1 MSTSK
6 SSILKDIVNKN
17 LQTMFDML
25 KTRPN
30 RTNCFSEQTQNET
43 TVLDTKFRNLAN
55 GTLSAIYEL
64 EKVEKS
70 KVVQLKIDKALLTL
84 ITRLVEF
91 GLYTDIIEPLQK
103 LRSRLLIYFKP
114 TNISGIKT
122 VDSKQAVVHLE
133 LLMRIISKAI
143 NGLHDS
149 TVRSALVFQEL
160 NAFYDEMLIL
170 VEKYIY
176 NVTENPKFLI
186 WRNHYSYVAR
196 KSNNCKKSLEFY
208 ESIISSLQESS
219 QYKHSAQDLGNLLQ
233 IADLRIEIAHFALQN
248 LICTKQTK
256 DTIKRIKEA
265 QFVFN
270 ELSKSNLMEKLS
282 KKEISALSQL
292 FKVVELIREP
302 IIKIVEF
309 IASQEFNEESV
320 CTCLKDLIQ
329 AISICFNLICENYF
343 VEYKSHYLR
352 EKDSTYLNP
361 ENIVQIIIDI
371 YDVLSQLEFNLY
383 QQNGYKNC
391 MSYIDQA
398 YKIVQHTS
406 CREGL
411 HSILRAYCR
420 IGNFYYKSGEYKK
433 ATKAFEKSLRYIPQR
448 DFLQFSKLVS
458 SQTVLSASQK
468 LPLIP
473 NIIDRYINSTYI
485 NCPDGEFTSIQDIF
499 LDAGCN
505 LIDSAGLLE
514 YELRVLKERILTS
527 RNIQFDFLNVEK
539 SLIDTL
545 LSCYL
550 PEEFPIRRA
559 RILIEKVK
567 IMICIE
573 SDSGQG
579 SALKFIEGAI
589 DLLKTDNFGKDNNLG
604 HLCSYYLAAAYS
616 LTGILTLDSE
626 NLSNDSFESAFI
638 IWDGILKNIP
648 PYKLGCTIK
657 HKHIEIAKEKIDEIE
672 RLYGHLQ
679 LLVDFFGVTNQP
691 SNKIKTLNIM
701 LSLNNG
707 IRDTTDKYSDSV
719 ILYAQIGQMYLNL
732 GYTGRAGMAFER
744 AKDILDSNTCL
755 NEARLSWMLGY
766 SHYLCA
772 IGYMDKRNAQK
783 DPVVAAR
790 LARQR
795 KNEQMLLVDAS
806 YTRSRI
812 LIRLGRLENAIS
824 DVTQAIHLL
833 NRMMRNVNLNG
844 KHHYHDKVNAEVNP
858 FLVENNVTNKCSTGI
873 NGEFFGGFLNLTAQ
887 RWKWRV
893 LQMLFECNHHL
904 GQLHILRGSAKEADY
919 CFQQAFELIQSTKAK
934 TNMSRVLLNFA
945 ELEFRRH
952 CWKES
957 EEKINQVIEY
967 QRKAIIFRKE
977 EVLAKLCFGD
987 FKYREGDFKFRQGD
1001 FDNQKRCY
1009 EFALEYY
1016 SKAVDIL
1023 TNIMKEEYI
1032 SKIEHLDTSVLQ
1044 TPRSKKFISYS
1055 DTPKD
1060 KFTGKADYECCL
1072 LAYLKS
1078 ELFRRQGLI
1087 LSKRGK
1093 IEEGLRL
1100 IEHEKLMNQTCLEKA
1115 EHLLILSKVKM
1126 LEITAKLTNQNHLL
1140 YENSCRVKQSMTL
1153 TTLVIIEEIDKTLE
1167 CLMEVYDLAYECGP
1181 THLLQ
1186 ETSLCISTV
1195 TMIKAYG
1202 QSQLN
1207 IDQSEMAT
1215 ICAFYLEMTKALTA
1229 KREFYTALNEK
1240 CKDPFL
1246 CFDNQWPQKIST
1258 LPSESDIL
1266 QNEDEYQLYDD
1277 ETVSRRSFLTALT
1290 QRYKNEPILTYNEF
1304 QKEFLDILPPN
1315 WTVCSVSVDIETN
1328 DMYICRYQRKMT
1340 PLLLRLPLKRQSSRD
1355 GESDVFS
1362 YKEAIREFNAILDL
1376 CNQIMSN
1383 PSTSKEWWKTRKGLD
1398 VRLKHLLYNIE
1409 NLWLGGFK
1417 GILMADKQQSSNRIL
1432 KFKEKIDSLLFKCES
1447 GKSSR
1452 KRSKVKKLDIE
1463 IELCKS
1469 FLRLGSDAQDQDIE
1483 DILYFLVDAY
1493 NKYNDQ
1499 QVGYDEIDL
1508 DQLIIDVQDA
1518 LSCDDTMSSN
1528 VDDQHVIL
1536 ILDKY
1541 VQMLPW
1547 ESLPCLRSQAVSRL
1561 PSLSFLRD
1569 RIMLTNHVNNK
1580 QDNKQGWLDYVI
1592 DQHKSFYVLN
1602 PSQDLKH
1609 TQNEFE
1615 GFVKNIKGSD
1625 GITGRIPTDQE
1636 WIDGLANKDLFMY
1649 FGHGA
1654 GEAYCKKNKLR
1665 HLDRCAVT
1673 LLFGCSS
1680 GQLKLG
1686 GEFDPSGIILSYL
1699 LAGSPAI
1706 VANLWDVTDV
1716 DFDRFSKSLF
1726 RNWGLNPNGETTISK
1741 KKVSLVQA
1749 VTIARNACKLKYLIG
1764 SAPVVYGIPCY
1775 LQSK

>member
-1 MSTSK
+1 MSTLK
-6 SSILKDIVNKN
+6 SSMFKDIVNKN

-25 KTRPN
+25 KTRPK
-30 RTNCFSEQTQNET
+30 RTNFFSEQNILTQNAT
-43 TVLDTKFRNLAN
+43 SVLDTNFRKLAN
-55 GTLSAIYEL
+55 ETLSAIYEL

-103 LRSRLLIYFKP
+103 LRSRLLIYFKS
-114 TNISGIKT
+114 TGTKT
-122 VDSKQAVVHLE
+122 LDSKQAVVHLE
-133 LLMRIISKAI
+133 LLMRVISKAI
-143 NGLHDS
+143 NGLHNS
-149 TVRSALVFQEL
+149 AVRSTLVYQEL

-170 VEKYIY
+170 VETYIY
-176 NVTENPKFLI
+176 NVTENQKFLI

-196 KSNNCKKSLEFY
+196 KSNNYKKLLEFY
-208 ESIISSLQESS
+208 ESIISSFQESS
-219 QYKHSAQDLGNLLQ
+219 RSNSVRDVGNLLQ
-233 IADLRIEIAHFALQN
+233 IADLRIEIAHLALQN

-256 DTIKRIKEA
+256 DAIKRIKDA
-265 QFVFN
+265 QIVFN
-270 ELSKSNLMEKLS
+270 ELSQSNLMEKLS
-282 KKEISALSQL
+282 KKIIIAFSQL
-292 FKVVELIREP
+292 FKVVELIRQP

-309 IASQEFNEESV
+309 IASQDFDEES
-320 CTCLKDLIQ
+320 
-329 AISICFNLICENYF
+329 
-343 VEYKSHYLR
+343 YKSQYLR
-352 EKDSTYLNP
+352 ENDPSYLNP
-361 ENIVQIIIDI
+361 ENIVLIIIDI
-371 YDVLSQLEFNLY
+371 YDILSQLEFNIY

-406 CREGL
+406 SREGL

-433 ATKAFEKSLRYIPQR
+433 ASKAFEQSLRYIPQR
-448 DFLQFSKLVS
+448 DFLQFSDSVS

-473 NIIDRYINSTYI
+473 NIVDRYINSTYI
-485 NCPDGEFTSIQDIF
+485 NCPEGEFTSIQDIF

-545 LSCYL
+545 LTCYL
-550 PEEFPIRRA
+550 PEHFPIRRA

-573 SDSGQG
+573 SDSGQN
-579 SALKFIEGAI
+579 SALKFIEEAV
-589 DLLKTDNFGKDNNLG
+589 DLLKTDNFGKDNNLI

-616 LTGILTLDSE
+616 LTGILTLESE
-626 NLSNDSFESAFI
+626 NLSKDSFESAFI
-638 IWDGILKNIP
+638 IWEGILKNIP
-648 PYKLGCTIK
+648 PYKNGCIIK
-657 HKHIEIAKEKIDEIE
+657 HQYIEIAKEKIDEIE

-691 SNKIKTLNIM
+691 RNKIKTLNIM

-707 IRDTTDKYSDSV
+707 IRDTTDKNSDSV

-744 AKDILDSNTCL
+744 AKDILDSNICL

-772 IGYMDKRNAQK
+772 IGCMDKSVSYFDQTILVANTSNSQK
-783 DPVVAAR
+783 IPVVASR

-795 KNEQMLLVDAS
+795 KNEQML
-806 YTRSRI
+806 
-812 LIRLGRLENAIS
+812 LGRLENAIS
-824 DVTQAIHLL
+824 DVTQAIQLL

-844 KHHYHDKVNAEVNP
+844 KHHYHHQVNTEVNP
-858 FLVENNVTNKCSTGI
+858 FLVDNNVNNKCSTAI

-934 TNMSRVLLNFA
+934 TNMSRVLLHLA

-957 EEKINQVIEY
+957 EEKINQAIEY
-967 QRKAIIFRKE
+967 QRKAVIFRKE
-977 EVLAKLCFGD
+977 EALAKLCFGD

-1001 FDNQKRCY
+1001 FDNQLRCY

-1044 TPRSKKFISYS
+1044 TPRSKKFVSYS
-1055 DTPKD
+1055 NTPKD
-1060 KFTGKADYECCL
+1060 KLIGEVADYECFL
-1072 LAYLKS
+1072 LAHLKS
-1078 ELFRRQGLI
+1078 ELFRRQGWI

-1100 IEHEKLMNQTCLEKA
+1100 IEQEKLTNQSCLEKA
-1115 EHLLILSKVKM
+1115 EHLLILSKVKVM
-1126 LEITAKLTNQNHLL
+1126 EITAKLTNQNRLL
-1140 YENSCRVKQSMTL
+1140 FENVLDSVLSLPMMNVHKKSCKVKQSMNL
-1153 TTLVIIEEIDKTLE
+1153 TTSLIFEEIDKTLE
-1167 CLMEVYDLAYECGP
+1167 YLMEVYVLAYDCGP

-1186 ETSLCISTV
+1186 ETSLCISKV
-1195 TMIKAYG
+1195 AMIKAYG

-1207 IDQSEMAT
+1207 IDQREMAT

-1240 CKDPFL
+1240 CKDPLL
-1246 CFDNQWPQKIST
+1246 CFDNQWPQKIT
-1258 LPSESDIL
+1258 ALPPDIL

-1277 ETVSRRSFLTALT
+1277 ETILRRNFLTALI

-1328 DMYICRYQRKMT
+1328 EMYICRYQLKMT
-1340 PLLLRLPLKRQSSRD
+1340 PLLIRLPLKRQSSRD
-1355 GESDVFS
+1355 GENDIFS
-1362 YKEAIREFNAILDL
+1362 YKEAIREFNDILDL

-1383 PSTSKEWWKTRKGLD
+1383 PSTSKEWWKTRKELD
-1398 VRLKHLLYNIE
+1398 VRLKNLLYNIE

-1417 GILMADKQQSSNRIL
+1417 GILMADKHQSSKRIL

-1469 FLRLGSDAQDQDIE
+1469 FLRLGSGAQDQDIE

-1518 LSCDDTMSSN
+1518 LSYDDTMSSN

-1536 ILDKY
+1536 ILDKN

-1580 QDNKQGWLDYVI
+1580 QDNNPGWLDYVI
-1592 DQHKSFYVLN
+1592 DQQKSFYVLN
-1602 PSQDLKH
+1602 PSQDLKR

-1615 GFVKNIKGSD
+1615 DFVKNIKGSD
-1625 GITGRIPTDQE
+1625 GIIGRIPTDQE

-1649 FGHGA
+1649 YGHGA
-1654 GEAYCKKNKLR
+1654 GEAYCKKNKIR

-1686 GEFDPSGIILSYL
+1686 GEFDPSGTILSYL

-1716 DFDRFSKSLF
+1716 DFDRFSKSVF
-1726 RNWGLNPNGETTISK
+1726 RNWGLNPNEETTSK

-1749 VTIARNACKLKYLIG
+1749 VTIARNVCKLKYLIG